1 MTFDDGNVKIYQ
13 ITNIAAPGAKPKEAL
28 GEYDTHCFGFETVGV
43 DRYYKALQA
52 DQRIS
57 DVIHIPDWHD
67 IRPDRQIAVME
78 DDSQHRIRQVQ
89 KTYDEDGLKITRIS
103 LERIGDNYAFVS

>member
-1 MTFDDGNVKIYQ
+1 M
-13 ITNIAAPGAKPKEAL
+13 
-28 GEYDTHCFGFETVGV
+28 
-43 DRYYKALQA
+43 
-52 DQRIS
+52 
-57 DVIHIPDWHD
+57 IHIPDWHD

-103 LERIGDNYAFVS
+103 LERIGDIYAFVS

>member
-1 MTFDDGNVKIYQ
+1 M
-13 ITNIAAPGAKPKEAL
+13 
-28 GEYDTHCFGFETVGV
+28 
-43 DRYYKALQA
+43 
-52 DQRIS
+52 
-57 DVIHIPDWHD
+57 IHIPDWQD

-103 LERIGDNYAFVS
+103 LERIGDIYAFVS